1 MAGITIQKIT
11 KAQVEEAKNDPNK
24 IPYANELSQK
34 MFNVSGGLSASV
46 YDFTS
51 GVSYSSEERV
61 ISGATRT
68 IWYVHDDNG
77 NKISASSF
85 FKHDEQGNNFS
96 GYDGGNNMLA
106 LVQWLA
112 GKKLTKTERSA
123 NEWGAKFENG
133 QLLNQNVDLE
143 EKRFYYTVAA

>member
-11 KAQVEEAKNDPNK
+11 VEQAQNPTTL
-24 IPYANELSQK
+24 PYANELAQK
-34 MFNVSGGLSASV
+34 MFNVSGGLSASE
-46 YDFTS
+46 YDFTT

-61 ISGATRT
+61 INGATRT
-68 IWYVHDDNG
+68 IWYVHDDKQ

-85 FKHDEQGNNFS
+85 FKHDEQGKNFS

-112 GKKLTKTERSA
+112 GKKLTKTDRSA
-123 NEWGAKFENG
+123 NEWGAKFEQG
-133 QLLNQNVDLE
+133 QLVNQNVDLE
-143 EKRFYYTVAA
+143 EKRFYYTVA